1 MPALKRCKKGEL
13 PARKN
18 EPDYRLE
25 YVIIL
30 IGGLLVGLL
39 AIYQFLH

>member
-1 MPALKRCKKGEL
+1 MPVSKRQGKDEPPVQKS
-13 PARKN
+13 

-30 IGGLLVGLL
+30 IGGLLVGVL